1 VAWIKAIPPPEAAG
15 ELLDV
20 YSRMRDAAGN
30 VANILAV
37 HSLNPPALR
46 AHFDFYRTLMFGR
59 SELSRAQREM
69 IAVVVSKTNGCHYWI
84 RHHAEGLR
92 KDIDNPLLVEA
103 IVFDYRNAPIS
114 RTELALLEFAE
125 KLTREPSSCRER
137 DIDLLRKAGWTDRAI
152 LDTTLVIAYFNF
164 VNRIADGL
172 GVELEEG
179 MRGTL

>member
-1 VAWIKAIPPPEAAG
+1 VAWIKVIPPAEGSG

-69 IAVVVSKTNGCHYWI
+69 IAVVVSKTNGCHY
-84 RHHAEGLR
+84 
-92 KDIDNPLLVEA
+92 
-103 IVFDYRNAPIS
+103 
-114 RTELALLEFAE
+114 
-125 KLTREPSSCRER
+125 
-137 DIDLLRKAGWTDRAI
+137 
-152 LDTTLVIAYFNF
+152 
-164 VNRIADGL
+164 
-172 GVELEEG
+172 
-179 MRGTL
+179 